1 MRLSRRLPSG
11 LLVTAGLFA
20 TVACAKQPAAL
31 SASKF
36 PNLSGRQAW
45 ELITKNQ
52 GNPGF
57 VVLDVRTP
65 AEVASGHLAGAVNVD
80 FRAPDFKEQA
90 SKLERS
96 KNYLVYCRTGH
107 RSSLALPI
115 LQRLGFTSL
124 YHLEGGITE
133 WQREGLPVERAATA
147 K

>member
-1 MRLSRRLPSG
+1 MTRRNTLRYSLPV
-11 LLVTAGLFA
+11 LVLIASTACTA
-20 TVACAKQPAAL
+20 QPAATP
-31 SASKF
+31 ASKV
-36 PNLSGRQAW
+36 PNLSGQQAR
-45 ELITKNQ
+45 ELMTRNQ

-65 AEVASGHLAGAVNVD
+65 AEFASGHLASAVNVD
-80 FRAPDFKEQA
+80 FRAGDFEARA

-96 KNYLVYCRTGH
+96 RSYLVYCRTEH
-107 RSSLALPI
+107 RSGLALPI

-133 WQREGLPVERAATA
+133 WQRQGLPVEPSPAT